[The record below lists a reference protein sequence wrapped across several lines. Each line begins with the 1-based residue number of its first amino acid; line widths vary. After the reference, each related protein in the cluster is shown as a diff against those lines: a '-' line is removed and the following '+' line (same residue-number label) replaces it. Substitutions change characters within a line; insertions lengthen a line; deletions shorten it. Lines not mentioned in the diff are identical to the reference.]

1 MHRRRR
7 DSDSGDEKE
16 KKKKKK
22 KEKGKDEIDHDPELG
37 GQPGNSGVAP
47 TLNNEPTAPQPGCS
61 GLGCHQRIRVLSWP
75 IFTWTI
81 GAVAGPSGPFATPA
95 SQQGQDNNNYPRD
108 SKVSYLEPQAAQPTP
123 SVAPD
128 SSTSS
133 RPLSDEKAR
142 LWAMEN
148 SPSPAA
154 ATSYFSSSPE
164 PSLPMP
170 SSPQPASPT
179 TFTASSPEVRPMS
192 MPIAGASS
200 SASPF
205 SHGNNLEGPH
215 SDEPPPPSYAEAGRV
230 GSMHA

>member
-1 MHRRRR
+1 AWGAANA
-7 DSDSGDEKE
+7 SAYAPGPSS
-16 KKKKKK
+16 
-22 KEKGKDEIDHDPELG
+22 P
-37 GQPGNSGVAP
+37 GQY
-47 TLNNEPTAPQPGCS
+47 
-61 GLGCHQRIRVLSWP
+61 
-75 IFTWTI
+75 
-81 GAVAGPSGPFATPA
+81 GAVAGPSDPFATPA
-95 SQQGQDNNNYPRD
+95 SQQGQYYNNNYPRD
-108 SKVSYLEPQAAQPTP
+108 SKASYFDPQVAQPTP
-123 SVAPD
+123 SVAPV

-154 ATSYFSSSPE
+154 TTSYFSSSPG

-170 SSPQPASPT
+170 NSPQPASPT
-179 TFTASSPEVRPMS
+179 TFTAGSPEVRPMS